1 MALQKRHIEHIK
13 IWQAS
18 GLTQAVYCQQHG
30 LNAKTF
36 SRWFKTY
43 QLSNQPTK
51 PLLIPVEIKSAADT
65 LPATEPI
72 WLRLSKGYALEL
84 PGNISP
90 RWLAEL
96 LQCLG

>member
-1 MALQKRHIEHIK
+1 MALQKRHIEHIQ

-43 QLSNQPTK
+43 QLSNQSTK
-51 PLLIPVEIKSAADT
+51 PLLIPVEIKPSTTQAIAS
-65 LPATEPI
+65 L
-72 WLRLSKGYALEL
+72 WLRLLTGQALEL
-84 PGNISP
+84 LGNISP

>member
-30 LNAKTF
+30 RNAKTF
-36 SRWFKTY
+36 SRWYKTY

-51 PLLIPVEIKSAADT
+51 PLLIPVEIKSAVDT

-72 WLRLSKGYALEL
+72 RLWLSKGYALEL